1 MALRRIEAPYTRRVY
16 TALGETGHVNLTDS
30 GSFYQG
36 LAPGYYR
43 ITAVATVRGT
53 VHITNSTSSS
63 ARYISQE
70 LNEQGSTTVEV
81 TVPKGQEHYLNV
93 WLSDQG
99 DVRVAVEHL
108 AAP

>member
-16 TALGETGHVNLTDS
+16 TALGKEGNVNLTDS
-30 GSFYQG
+30 GSFYQA
-36 LAPGYYR
+36 LAPGHHR
-43 ITAVATVRGT
+43 ITVVATANGT
-53 VHITNSTSSS
+53 VRVATSTSSGT
-63 ARYISQE
+63 RYLSQE
-70 LNEQGSTTVEV
+70 LNEHGSTALEV

-93 WLSDQG
+93 WLDEQG